1 MTEATFKVLIID
13 DDEVDRMRLK
23 RFLADSVE
31 LRPLTIDEAA
41 DGAAGL
47 DAVMSQTYDCVL
59 LDYNLPGANAL
70 NILQELNDCDAIL
83 PPVIVQTVMNDH
95 EAGIRTVEAG
105 AQDYLVKGSFDGTW
119 LTRSILYAR
128 ERHRLLQ
135 EQILLVEK
143 LRQMATIDELT
154 GTYNRRHFESELQR
168 RLSEARRYKHPFSL
182 LLADVDNFKA
192 INDSQGHQQGDAV
205 LKAVAHT
212 LKSRLRTTDILARYG
227 GDEFA
232 VILLGAERAVA
243 MRVAE
248 ELRDVVEQEWADA
261 RMSAQLAPTLSI
273 GVAVFPADGDDKNT
287 LVARADERLYVAKRA
302 GRNRVHGGDIN

>member
-1 MTEATFKVLIID
+1 MAEATFKVLIID

-31 LRPLTIDEAA
+31 LQPLTIDEAA

-47 DAVMSQTYDCVL
+47 DAVTSQTYDCVL

-83 PPVIVQTVMNDH
+83 PPVIVQTVLDDH
-95 EAGIRTVEAG
+95 ETGLKTVEAG
-105 AQDYLVKGSFDGTW
+105 AQDYLVKGRFDSTW
-119 LTRSILYAR
+119 LTRSIRYAR

-135 EQILLVEK
+135 EKVHLVEK
-143 LRQMATIDELT
+143 LRQMATVDELT
-154 GTYNRRHFESELQR
+154 GAYNRRHFESELQR

-192 INDSQGHQQGDAV
+192 INDSQGHQRGDAA
-205 LKAVAHT
+205 LKAVAQK
-212 LKSRLRTTDILARYG
+212 LQSRLRTTDILARYG

-232 VILLGAERAVA
+232 VILLGAEWAVA

-261 RMSAQLAPTLSI
+261 RKSAQLAPTLSI
-273 GVAVFPADGDDKNT
+273 GVAVFPADGTDKNT

-302 GRNRVHGGDIN
+302 GRNRVHGGDSN